1 MRWDS
6 ESEAPVISAV
16 VLAAGLSARMG
27 RPKLL
32 LPYGEHTVVE
42 QVVSVLLASPAD
54 EVLVV
59 TGHER
64 AAVER
69 ALAGWPVRAVFNP
82 GYAAGEMLSSVQ
94 VGLAAAAP
102 QSRAALLA
110 VGDMPAVEAGVVAQL
125 VAAYRNLPE
134 SLVLPAPAA
143 QTQASEAKDQLS
155 GRSPD
160 DYVYIP
166 SYRMRAGHPVLVPR
180 SYWPAI
186 LALPRGASLRSVWQ
200 AEGSRI
206 HWVTV
211 DTPSVLRDMD
221 TPADYDRELR
231 LRK

>member
-1 MRWDS
+1 
-6 ESEAPVISAV
+6 
-16 VLAAGLSARMG
+16 MG

-42 QVVSVLLASPAD
+42 QVVSVLLASPVD
-54 EVLVV
+54 EVLAV

-82 GYAAGEMLSSVQ
+82 DYATGEMLSSVQ

-102 QSRAALLA
+102 ESRAALLA

-125 VAAYRNLPE
+125 VAAYR
-134 SLVLPAPAA
+134 ADGDAC
-143 QTQASEAKDQLS
+143 
-155 GRSPD
+155 
-160 DYVYIP
+160 VYIP

>member
-1 MRWDS
+1 M
-6 ESEAPVISAV
+6 ISAI

-32 LPYGEHTVVE
+32 LPYGERTVVE
-42 QVVSVLLASPAD
+42 QVVSVLLASPSG

-64 AAVER
+64 EAVER

-82 GYAAGEMLSSVQ
+82 DYATGEMLSSVQ
-94 VGLAAAAP
+94 VGLGAASAE
-102 QSRAALLA
+102 SRAALLA
-110 VGDMPAVEAGVVAQL
+110 VGDMPAVEVGVVAQL
-125 VAAYRNLPE
+125 VAAYTNLPE
-134 SLVLPAPAA
+134 SPVLPAPASPCGPG
-143 QTQASEAKDQLS
+143 SEAKDPLS
-155 GRSPD
+155 GRCSD

-166 SYRMRAGHPVLVPR
+166 SYQMRAGHPVLVPR
-180 SYWPAI
+180 SYWLAI

-206 HWVTV
+206 QWVTV

-221 TPADYDRELR
+221 TPADYERELR
-231 LRK
+231 LRR

>member
-1 MRWDS
+1 M
-6 ESEAPVISAV
+6 ISAV
-16 VLAAGLSARMG
+16 VLAAGLSERMG

-32 LPYGEHTVVE
+32 LPYGERTVVE
-42 QVVSVLLASPAD
+42 QVVSILLSSPVG

-64 AAVER
+64 EAVES

-82 GYAAGEMLSSVQ
+82 DYSAGEMLSSVQ
-94 VGLAAAAP
+94 AGLKAVAAE
-102 QSRAALLA
+102 SRAALLA
-110 VGDMPAVEAGVVAQL
+110 VGDMPAVEGGVVAQL
-125 VAAYRNLPE
+125 LTAYAGQC
-134 SLVLPAPAA
+134 SDAC
-143 QTQASEAKDQLS
+143 
-155 GRSPD
+155 
-160 DYVYIP
+160 VYIP

-186 LALPRGASLRSVWQ
+186 LALPRGANLRSVWR

-221 TPADYDRELR
+221 TPADYERELR
-231 LRK
+231 LRR

>member
-1 MRWDS
+1 M
-6 ESEAPVISAV
+6 
-16 VLAAGLSARMG
+16 
-27 RPKLL
+27 
-32 LPYGEHTVVE
+32 H
-42 QVVSVLLASPAD
+42 
-54 EVLVV
+54 
-59 TGHER
+59 
-64 AAVER
+64 
-69 ALAGWPVRAVFNP
+69 
-82 GYAAGEMLSSVQ
+82 
-94 VGLAAAAP
+94 
-102 QSRAALLA
+102 
-110 VGDMPAVEAGVVAQL
+110 
-125 VAAYRNLPE
+125 LPE

>member
-1 MRWDS
+1 M
-6 ESEAPVISAV
+6 ISAI

-59 TGHER
+59 TGHAR
-64 AAVER
+64 QAVER
-69 ALAGWPVRAVFNP
+69 ALAGWPALAVFNP
-82 GYAAGEMLSSVQ
+82 DYAAGEMLSSVQ
-94 VGLAAAAP
+94 VGLKAAAP
-102 QSRAALLA
+102 ASRAALLA
-110 VGDMPAVEAGVVAQL
+110 VGDMPAIEAGVVAQL
-125 VAAYRNLPE
+125 VAAYIG
-134 SLVLPAPAA
+134 S
-143 QTQASEAKDQLS
+143 SS
-155 GRSPD
+155 D

-166 SYRMRAGHPVLVPR
+166 SYQMRAGHPVLVPR

-221 TPADYDRELR
+221 TPEDYERELR
-231 LRK
+231 LRR

>member
-1 MRWDS
+1 M
-6 ESEAPVISAV
+6 ISAV

-32 LPYGEHTVVE
+32 LPYGERTVVE
-42 QVVSVLLASPAD
+42 QVVSILLSSPVD

-64 AAVER
+64 EAVEL
-69 ALAGWPVRAVFNP
+69 ALTGWPVLAVFNP
-82 GYAAGEMLSSVQ
+82 NYAAGEMLSSVQ
-94 VGLAAAAP
+94 VGLEAVAP
-102 QSRAALLA
+102 DSQAALLA
-110 VGDMPAVEAGVVAQL
+110 IGDMPAIEAGVVARL
-125 VAAYRNLPE
+125 VAAYRNFPE
-134 SLVLPAPAA
+134 G
-143 QTQASEAKDQLS
+143 S
-155 GRSPD
+155 GPSGGSPD

-166 SYRMRAGHPVLVPR
+166 SYQMRAGHPVLVPH

-186 LALPRGASLRSVWQ
+186 LALPRGAALRSVWQ

-206 HWVTV
+206 HWVAV

-221 TPADYDRELR
+221 TPEDYERELR

>member
-1 MRWDS
+1 M
-6 ESEAPVISAV
+6 ISAI

-32 LPYGEHTVVE
+32 LPYGERTVVE

-64 AAVER
+64 EAVEL
-69 ALAGWPVRAVFNP
+69 ALTGWPVLTVFNP
-82 GYAAGEMLSSVQ
+82 DYAAGEMLASVK
-94 VGLAAAAP
+94 VGLEAVAP
-102 QSRAALLA
+102 ESQAALLA
-110 VGDMPAVEAGVVAQL
+110 VGDMPAVEAGVVVQL
-125 VAAYRNLPE
+125 VAAYTSLPE
-134 SLVLPAPAA
+134 SPVLPAPAA
-143 QTQASEAKDQLS
+143 QTQASEAKDLPS
-155 GRSPD
+155 GRSSD
-160 DYVYIP
+160 DCVYIP
-166 SYRMRAGHPVLVPR
+166 SYQMRAGHPVLVPR

-186 LALPRGASLRSVWQ
+186 LALPRGGSLRSVWQ
-200 AEGSRI
+200 AEGSCI

-221 TPADYDRELR
+221 TPEDYERELH

>member
-1 MRWDS
+1 
-6 ESEAPVISAV
+6 VISAI

-82 GYAAGEMLSSVQ
+82 DYAAGEMLSSVQ

-102 QSRAALLA
+102 ASRAALLA

-134 SLVLPAPAA
+134 SSV
-143 QTQASEAKDQLS
+143 LS

-166 SYRMRAGHPVLVPR
+166 SYQMRAGHPVLVPR

-221 TPADYDRELR
+221 TPADYERELR